1 MSNAPFLNI
10 ISWNVRGM
18 RKLVK
23 IKQVLS
29 RLKYLQAK
37 IIFLQETHLLS
48 VEIARIRRRW
58 PGHILASC
66 YSSNLAE

>member
-10 ISWNVRGM
+10 ILWNVRGM
-18 RKLVK
+18 RKFFK

-37 IIFLQETHLLS
+37 VIFLQETHLLS
-48 VEIARIRRRW
+48 DEIVRTRRR
-58 PGHILASC
+58 
-66 YSSNLAE
+66 